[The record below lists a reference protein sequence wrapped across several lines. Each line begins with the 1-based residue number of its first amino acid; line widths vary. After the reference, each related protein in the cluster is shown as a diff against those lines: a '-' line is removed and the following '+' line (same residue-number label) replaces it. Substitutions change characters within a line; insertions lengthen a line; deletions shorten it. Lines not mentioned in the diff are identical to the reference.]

1 MGWLNSISSN
11 ENRGQLF
18 SIHMVVV
25 WGGLALGQGLFVI
38 DNPAGV
44 SLFML
49 ASILLSVSLIPI
61 LLTEIKAPDTEV
73 QESLGIKALWKASP
87 SGVMTLGVSGL
98 ASAGF
103 FGVGT
108 IYAIKSGLTVS
119 ETALFMTLFIGF
131 GAVSQWPLGWLS
143 DKIDRRKVILLCCV
157 VVTSIC
163 ILLSIFEFS
172 KTVFLILNG
181 LIGAS
186 TLPLYS
192 LGVAQTNDRLKPSQM
207 VSASGT
213 IIFVY
218 SVFAALGPFSM
229 SYFINLFDELGFL
242 LYLSGVHIL
251 IAVIVFAMMFVTD
264 DVDESDQANF
274 QVMAQR
280 PSVVGM
286 EVIAEE
292 ALESQLDSD

>member
-1 MGWLNSISSN
+1 
-11 ENRGQLF
+11 
-18 SIHMVVV
+18 
-25 WGGLALGQGLFVI
+25 
-38 DNPAGV
+38 
-44 SLFML
+44 
-49 ASILLSVSLIPI
+49 
-61 LLTEIKAPDTEV
+61 
-73 QESLGIKALWKASP
+73 
-87 SGVMTLGVSGL
+87 
-98 ASAGF
+98 
-103 FGVGT
+103 
-108 IYAIKSGLTVS
+108 
-119 ETALFMTLFIGF
+119 MTLFIGF